1 DTIPPILIINV
12 TREDFTHLPWQQAF
26 SGLLARLRPGEKSAD
41 QPLTP
46 PADAFRPYLNALYS
60 QIIDFLKHTVFS
72 EIVLCS
78 DETEGAVEKSLR
90 TALPVVFGRG
100 GSFGLS
106 TESSR
111 AERFQSLTDAF
122 SRYGGRVL
130 LLGAP
135 GAGKTTTLLAFA
147 RDRVAA
153 RLHDSRAP
161 LPILVPISTWDSIG
175 RTPLPDWIASQV
187 PTLDRD
193 TVASQVSGNNALL
206 MLDGL
211 DELGRERS
219 DTDGRFDPRKR
230 FITYLPEDGPII
242 ITCRDKEYA

>member
-1 DTIPPILIINV
+1 
-12 TREDFTHLPWQQAF
+12 
-26 SGLLARLRPGEKSAD
+26 
-41 QPLTP
+41 
-46 PADAFRPYLNALYS
+46 
-60 QIIDFLKHTVFS
+60 
-72 EIVLCS
+72 
-78 DETEGAVEKSLR
+78 
-90 TALPVVFGRG
+90 
-100 GSFGLS
+100 
-106 TESSR
+106 
-111 AERFQSLTDAF
+111 
-122 SRYGGRVL
+122 

-242 ITCRDKEYA
+242 ITCRDKEYADLGAQLALTGAVTLKELTDLQIHEYLADMPALWQTLETDQGL